1 MAGQQPAIG
10 NVLDAVNV
18 LIDGPYVRALAGP
31 FRELLALAGCSIPKL
46 GTTTIQAPVGPTPTV
61 ITARS
66 GIQTAQAA
74 PSWRGLALDTRTRP
88 GTPGDSIN
96 VAFEGSRSTIL
107 AAFHTIG
114 WVQAD
119 HLSLRDD
126 LRLVRDTPEGKRY
139 PAAPISNLHLFDRPE
154 TIAVEHELGT
164 VARRDHARFWDTG
177 RTDPRTREGLW
188 IGDAARD
195 VEIEV
200 ARKHGSRDALPVS
213 TTHRIGPAID
223 AQRHRIVSAMQGAG
237 VVNTVVME
245 PGIGP
250 TTNGRNG
257 ENNRFYTDGR
267 VAVIVL
273 KP

>member
-1 MAGQQPAIG
+1 MVLRSIVSWRARRVAALRMAGVFWG
-10 NVLDAVNV
+10 
-18 LIDGPYVRALAGP
+18 
-31 FRELLALAGCSIPKL
+31 LLALAGCSIPKL

-66 GIQTAQAA
+66 AIQTAQSA
-74 PSWRGLALDTRTRP
+74 PPWRGLPLDTRTRS
-88 GTPGDSIN
+88 GTPGDPIN

-119 HLSLRDD
+119 PLSRGDD
-126 LRLVRDTPEGKRY
+126 LRLVRDALEGKSY
-139 PAAPISNLHLFDRPE
+139 PAAPISNLYLFGRPE
-154 TIAVEHELGT
+154 AVAVEHELGS
-164 VARRDHARFWDTG
+164 VARRDHARLWDTN
-177 RTDPRTREGLW
+177 RTDPRTGEELW

-200 ARKHGSRDALPVS
+200 VRKHGFRDALPVS

-223 AQRHRIVSAMQGAG
+223 AERHRIVSAMRGAG
-237 VVNTVVME
+237 GVQALVME

-250 TTNGRNG
+250 TTDGRNG